1 MAYSLQI
8 TQRCRTHWH
17 TTKLE
22 GLYIPFKNMTN
33 ETDATKE
40 TKETNATN
48 ETNMTDET
56 NATNVT
62 NETNETNVA
71 CATSVQITMC
81 SNDHQNPVI
90 IR

>member
-33 ETDATKE
+33 ET
-40 TKETNATN
+40 NATN

-71 CATSVQITMC
+71 CATSMQITMC
-81 SNDHQNPVI
+81 SDDHQNPVI